1 VDFVHSIGQSLNGRR
16 ERGTHWLG
24 EGARRRRFEDACSC
38 GVETV
43 GYGEYELEEAVDL
56 RLLEAEIFGRV
67 ASSDGEL
74 EGPAIRSAAR
84 PLIGAGITDLA
95 NSSVV
100 SCVALRTVHLLICR
114 LRFEFTPNRRPQS
127 PHTKAGIH
135 SINHL
140 TKNDNGTEHT
150 HPSRQCEQANAVII
164 NQGYVGRQNN
174 CVTNLS
180 EGTTNITQLLI
191 LLMVTTSKLVPRSI
205 KTLVTHPA
213 TVLLLWIG
221 AFIHIRLSHHAIDF
235 CIPMSQNGSGGRLGP
250 YDNGRI

>member
-16 ERGTHWLG
+16 ETGTHWLG

-38 GVETV
+38 GVGTV
-43 GYGEYELEEAVDL
+43 GYEEYELEEAVDL
-56 RLLEAEIFGRV
+56 RLLEAEILGRV
-67 ASSDGEL
+67 VSSDGEL

-95 NSSVV
+95 NWSAV
-100 SCVALRTVHLLICR
+100 SCIALRTVHLLICR

-127 PHTKAGIH
+127 PHTKAGIY

-140 TKNDNGTEHT
+140 TKMIMVHKT

-164 NQGYVGRQNN
+164 NQGYVGRQDN

-180 EGTTNITQLLI
+180 EGTTDITQLLI
-191 LLMVTTSKLVPRSI
+191 LLMVTTSKLIPRSI

-221 AFIHIRLSHHAIDF
+221 AFIHIRMSHHAIDF
-235 CIPMSQNGSGGRLGP
+235 CIPMSQNGSGGRL
-250 YDNGRI
+250 